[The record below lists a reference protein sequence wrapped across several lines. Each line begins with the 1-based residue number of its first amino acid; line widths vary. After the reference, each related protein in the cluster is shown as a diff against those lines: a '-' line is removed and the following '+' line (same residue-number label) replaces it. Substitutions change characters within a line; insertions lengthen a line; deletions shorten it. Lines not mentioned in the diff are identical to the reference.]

1 MDLNK
6 SFDVIIQY
14 VLTNKGCEFGTR
26 NTHFLSVFRKQMVH
40 SLDYSIWVSYVFI
53 ALLLLCCYFT
63 PNISKVLDLLN
74 PIFTTCSR
82 VDIDL
87 FSIFPHFPIQG
98 TSEGE
103 ILCFEMPS
111 HGSEIKLVQSLQG
124 KKLIQ
129 LNNFE

>member
-1 MDLNK
+1 MSLPTKAVNLEHGTLI
-6 SFDVIIQY
+6 SCLCFENRWYIHWI
-14 VLTNKGCEFGTR
+14 TRFGCLM
-26 NTHFLSVFRKQMVH
+26 FLSPFY
-40 SLDYSIWVSYVFI
+40 YSAASFFFF
-53 ALLLLCCYFT
+53 YFT

-87 FSIFPHFPIQG
+87 FSIFTHFPIQG